1 MDPRRNAR
9 RFEDG
14 LGRKK
19 TRWVKPAES
28 PLPLPADPNPPRF
41 FQVPYTQVSQG
52 QSSTSSLESSKRGAL
67 GVPIESKL
75 GRFLVTF
82 FRLVDREFL
91 KAIFSRLF

>member
-1 MDPRRNAR
+1 MDWN
-9 RFEDG
+9 E
-14 LGRKK
+14 KK

-52 QSSTSSLESSKRGAL
+52 QSSTSSLESSGVDAL

-75 GRFLVTF
+75 GRFLVVF
-82 FRLVDREFL
+82 FALVVCGFSEV
-91 KAIFSRLF
+91 IFH